1 MDLSDNEQLEYISKP
16 KSVIC
21 QEIGVDVLIDDC
33 LQHALDCSSLGI
45 DVLLYD
51 RKGKYLWNHQE
62 LKEQE
67 QQKFTL
73 TSTSKRLY
81 QRNQPII
88 KNIHRMLNWREIIA
102 QFPKPSSPL
111 KYCCYSWPSLVH
123 QVGYE
128 GEEEEEEDVEEEEDE
143 SIEDDHES
151 DYQVPPMTNYYNGY
165 ETVEVEEMSEEEEEY
180 PLWRQ
185 NESQQNQVWA

>member
-1 MDLSDNEQLEYISKP
+1 LELSDSEQLEYVSKP

-33 LQHALDCSSLGI
+33 LEHVFDCSSLGI

-51 RKGKYLWNHQE
+51 RQGKYKWNHEIIQQE
-62 LKEQE
+62 ETKAY
-67 QQKFTL
+67 TS

-81 QRNQPII
+81 QQKPIL
-88 KNIHRMLNWREIIA
+88 KNVHRMLTWRDIIA

-111 KYCCYSWPSLVH
+111 RYCSFN
-123 QVGYE
+123 YE
-128 GEEEEEEDVEEEEDE
+128 YDEEEEDD
-143 SIEDDHES
+143 SIEDQDEED
-151 DYQVPPMTNYYNGY
+151 DYQPVNYYNGY
-165 ETVEVEEMSEEEEEY
+165 ETVEVEEMSEEEEEEEY

-185 NESQQNQVWA
+185 NEVWA